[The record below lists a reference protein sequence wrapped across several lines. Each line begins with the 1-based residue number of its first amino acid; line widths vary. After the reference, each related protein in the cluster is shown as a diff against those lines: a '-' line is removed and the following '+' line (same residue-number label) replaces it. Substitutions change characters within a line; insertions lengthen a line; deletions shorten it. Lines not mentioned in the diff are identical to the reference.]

1 METIIVDLP
10 QIARGHDERF
20 DGDERVDRLLI
31 GLRSASPHRSPS
43 PELVHGAATI
53 RGELIRLTS
62 TTGYLSVGLVG
73 SSRGELCLGSSILPE
88 RVQVGYV
95 YL

>member
-31 GLRSASPHRSPS
+31 GVPPHPIEAHLRSWC
-43 PELVHGAATI
+43 T
-53 RGELIRLTS
+53 
-62 TTGYLSVGLVG
+62 
-73 SSRGELCLGSSILPE
+73 
-88 RVQVGYV
+88 VQPRFAVS
-95 YL
+95 